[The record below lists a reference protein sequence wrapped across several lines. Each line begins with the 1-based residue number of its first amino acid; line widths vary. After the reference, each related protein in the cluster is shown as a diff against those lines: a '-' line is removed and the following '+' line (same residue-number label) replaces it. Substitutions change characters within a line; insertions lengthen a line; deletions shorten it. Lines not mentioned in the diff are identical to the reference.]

1 MRDSNPI
8 SVSETV
14 NTCLNGPGPPDSKKR
29 SIMTAKMELTQVERD
44 KLEIDP
50 DFDFREIAKRPF
62 EEITPNELAM
72 FKWSGVYHQLQ
83 PSFFMIRVVT
93 PGGIMTTKQFSRA
106 ADLAEEFAQDELCIT
121 TRQTLQFHWIR
132 KEDIYKIIE
141 GMAEV
146 GITCKNGCG
155 DVPRNIIGS
164 SLAGVSQDLI
174 GDSQK
179 LIRMFADDDEIQN
192 QRNLPRKHKISV
204 AFANEAGAQTLMNCQ
219 GWVPVERDGTV
230 GWKFHAGGGLGAR
243 PYLAKVIFDW
253 VPEERVLDVARA
265 AVEAFRRHGN
275 RRVRA
280 QARLKVVVD
289 KMGADKFA
297 DVLLDIMKE
306 RNIPGL
312 EKIEKAASP
321 RPTIGKMILN
331 GQEVLPQRQ
340 KGLSVVRIMIP
351 RSEIKTAQSRV
362 ISRLADELGGG
373 KIMFTNRQNIELHD
387 VPNENVDKLVEAL
400 HEAGFRTEGHE
411 HLPDIVSCV
420 GTTMCKLAV
429 ADSPDAYHRLYAALA
444 VDETYWKAVG
454 PLRINI
460 TGCPNNC
467 AHAWI
472 ADIGLR
478 GKRFRNPDGGSTEGY
493 TIFVGGKLSEA
504 GRIAEELCEA
514 TIDDVVAVVRLIL
527 DTYLDHRTAPDET
540 FINFC
545 ERIGTEQFKELLK

>member
-1 MRDSNPI
+1 MI
-8 SVSETV
+8 AK
-14 NTCLNGPGPPDSKKR
+14 PD
-29 SIMTAKMELTQVERD
+29 LTQVERD

-50 DFDFREIAKRPF
+50 DFDFREIAERPF

-93 PGGIMTTKQFSRA
+93 PGGIMTTRQFNRA
-106 ADLAEEFAQDELCIT
+106 VDLAETYAQGELCIT

-146 GITCKNGCG
+146 DITCKNGCG

-164 SLAGVSQDLI
+164 SLAGVAPNAI
-174 GDSQK
+174 GDSHK

-219 GWVPVERDGTV
+219 GWVPVERDGVV

-253 VPEERVLDVARA
+253 VPEELVLDITRA
-265 AVEAFRRHGN
+265 TVEAFRRHGD
-275 RRVRA
+275 RRTRA
-280 QARLKVVVD
+280 FARLKVVVD
-289 KMGADKFA
+289 KMGADKFG

-306 RNIPGL
+306 RGVQGL

-321 RPTIGKMILN
+321 VPTIGQLFLN
-331 GQEVLPQRQ
+331 GQEVVPQKQ
-340 KGLSVVRIMIP
+340 DGLSVVRIMIP
-351 RSEIKTAQSRV
+351 RSELKTTQSRV
-362 ISRLADELGGG
+362 ISKLADELGGG
-373 KIMFTNRQNIELHD
+373 KIMFTNRQNVELHD
-387 VPNENVDKLVEAL
+387 VPNENVDKLLEKL

-444 VDETYWKAVG
+444 NDEAYWKSIG

-472 ADIGLR
+472 ADVGLR
-478 GKRFRNPDGGSTEGY
+478 GKRIRNEEGGSTEAY
-493 TIFVGGKLSEA
+493 AVFVGGKLSEA
-504 GRIAEELCEA
+504 GRIAEELCDA
-514 TIDDVVAVVRLIL
+514 TNEDVVAVIRKIL
-527 DTYLDHRTAPDET
+527 DTYLEHRTAPEET
-540 FINFC
+540 FIEFC
-545 ERIGTEQFKELLK
+545 ERIGTEQFREILTSES

>member
-1 MRDSNPI
+1 
-8 SVSETV
+8 
-14 NTCLNGPGPPDSKKR
+14 
-29 SIMTAKMELTQVERD
+29 MTAKPELTQVERD

-50 DFDFREIAKRPF
+50 NFDFREIATRPF
-62 EEITPNELAM
+62 EKITPNELAM

-93 PGGIMTTKQFSRA
+93 PGGLMTTTQFNRA
-106 ADLAEEFAQDELCIT
+106 VDLAEKYAQNELCIT

-146 GITCKNGCG
+146 GITTKNGCG

-164 SLAGVSQDLI
+164 SLAGVSRDLV

-179 LIRMFADDDEIQN
+179 IIDSFANDDEIQN

-219 GWVPVERDGTV
+219 GWVPVERNGAV

-253 VPEERVLDVARA
+253 VPEELVLDVARA
-265 AVEAFRRHGN
+265 TVEAFRRHGD
-275 RRVRA
+275 RRTRA

-297 DVLLDIMKE
+297 DVLFNIMKE
-306 RNIPGL
+306 KGVEGL
-312 EKIEKAASP
+312 EQIEKAASP
-321 RPTIGKMILN
+321 VPNIGKMFLN
-331 GQEVLPQRQ
+331 GQEVIPQRQ
-340 KGLSVVRIMIP
+340 DGLSVVRVIIP
-351 RSEIKTAQSRV
+351 RSELKTSDSRK
-362 ISRLADELGGG
+362 ISKLADELGGG

-387 VPNENVDKLVEAL
+387 VPNQNVDKLLDAL
-400 HEAGFRTEGHE
+400 HAAGFRTDGHE
-411 HLPDIVSCV
+411 HLPDIVACV
-420 GTTMCKLAV
+420 GTTMCKMAV

-444 VDETYWKAVG
+444 NDETYWKAIG

-478 GKRFRNPDGGSTEGY
+478 GKRIRNPEGGSTEAY
-493 TIFVGGKLSEA
+493 TVFVGGKLSEA
-504 GRIAEELCEA
+504 GRIAEELCDA
-514 TIDDVVAVVRLIL
+514 TNEDVVAVIRKIL
-527 DTYLDHRTAPDET
+527 DTYLEHRTAPEEP
-540 FINFC
+540 FIEFC
-545 ERIGTEQFKELLK
+545 ERIGTEQFKEQLK